1 MTDKND
7 LPACPVAILLKLIGN
22 KWKILII
29 RDLLSGT
36 KRFGELQRSI
46 GCSQKVLTDNLR
58 ELESKKLLIR
68 KIYPEVPP
76 RVEYTLS
83 ELGMTLNPVLREM
96 AKWGEKYREFYNL
109 NKSE

>member
-68 KIYPEVPP
+68 KIYPALQKMP
-76 RVEYTLS
+76 RLLPYS
-83 ELGMTLNPVLREM
+83 IY
-96 AKWGEKYREFYNL
+96 YRLLLKISCAF
-109 NKSE
+109 